1 MPHFLQFVALAL
13 RGAAVFTTIRSSRRS
28 TNYRVN
34 PNRQLAA
41 SKDQTDTLR
50 RGIMRQPLN
59 STFHIAAVLASA
71 LPILGLLAYERT
83 LAEVTPPAALAAAP
97 ASSVQVLSP
106 IIVTAKRIG
115 GAEARLQDKAS
126 ATGA

>member
-1 MPHFLQFVALAL
+1 
-13 RGAAVFTTIRSSRRS
+13 
-28 TNYRVN
+28 
-34 PNRQLAA
+34 
-41 SKDQTDTLR
+41 
-50 RGIMRQPLN
+50 MRQPLN
-59 STFHIAAVLASA
+59 ITFHIAAVLASA

-83 LAEVTPPAALAAAP
+83 LAEVTPPAALAAAQ